1 MDLACKEKK
10 LMTFQKKKRTN
21 KAKKMD
27 KLIKKRKNGPK
38 NELFPSN
45 MITSVII
52 YHVCT

>member
-10 LMTFQKKKRTN
+10 TNDLLKKKRTN

-27 KLIKKRKNGPK
+27 KLIKKNGHK